1 MAKPRQSHVKLEN
14 KDFYIVLSKSILDLD
29 LNPGEKIA
37 LGMIV
42 SLARST
48 GKSTATMQTM
58 ANMIGVSKRTMQ
70 NYVKTLVEKAYL
82 IFEWVGNN
90 RHFKPLESLKKDTD
104 AKAIIT
110 SDILKNKTLTLT
122 YKITQGLLIA
132 RGINTDEGGYR
143 FDSMEDLAD
152 YIGLSLSSAY
162 RHIYELLR
170 ARTIKRHEN
179 HRYMFVSNDS
189 YSKKKHKELKEN
201 HKSIEKSKELVID
214 PYVDSVLDEVFQSMR

>member
-1 MAKPRQSHVKLEN
+1 MAKNKQSNVKLEN

-42 SLARST
+42 SLSKST

-70 NYVKTLVEKAYL
+70 NYVKTLVDQGYL

-110 SDILKNKTLTLT
+110 SDILKNKALTLT

-170 ARTIKRHEN
+170 ARTIKRHED
-179 HRYMFVSNDS
+179 HRYMFISNDS
-189 YSKKKHKELKEN
+189 YSKKRHKEFKEN
-201 HKSIEKSKELVID
+201 FKQLDLSQEIYLD
-214 PYVDSVLDEVFQSMR
+214 PHVDTVLDEIYQSMR

>member
-1 MAKPRQSHVKLEN
+1 MAKNKQSNVKLEN
-14 KDFYIVLSKSILDLD
+14 KDFYIVLSKSILDLE

-42 SLARST
+42 SLSKST

-70 NYVKTLVEKAYL
+70 NYVKTLVDKGYL

-110 SDILKNKTLTLT
+110 SDILKNKALTLT

-143 FDSMEDLAD
+143 FDSMEDLAK

-170 ARTIKRHEN
+170 ARTIRRHED
-179 HRYMFVSNDS
+179 HRYMFISNDS
-189 YSKKKHKELKEN
+189 YSKKRHKAFIENLK
-201 HKSIEKSKELVID
+201 KLDLSKEVYLD
-214 PYVDSVLDEVFQSMR
+214 PHVDNVLDEIYQSMR

>member
-1 MAKPRQSHVKLEN
+1 MANVKQTTKKQHN
-14 KDFYIVLSKSILDLD
+14 KDFYIVLSASILESD

-70 NYVKTLVEKAYL
+70 NYVKTLVEKEYL

-90 RHFKPLESLKKDTD
+90 RHFKPLESLKKDND

-110 SDILKNKTLTLT
+110 SDILKNKALTLT

-143 FDSMEDLAD
+143 FDSMEDLAN

-170 ARTIKRHEN
+170 ARTIKRHED
-179 HRYMFVSNDS
+179 HRYMFISNDS
-189 YSKKKHKELKEN
+189 YSKKKHKAFKEKLE
-201 HKSIEKSKELVID
+201 HIDLSKDIHID
-214 PYVDSVLDEVFQSMR
+214 PHVEDVLDEIYQSMR

>member
-1 MAKPRQSHVKLEN
+1 MAKNKQSQVKLEN
-14 KDFYIVLSKSILDLD
+14 KDFYIVLSKSILELE

-42 SLARST
+42 SLSKST

-70 NYVKTLVEKAYL
+70 NYVKTLVDQGYL

-110 SDILKNKTLTLT
+110 SDILKNKALTLT

-170 ARTIKRHEN
+170 ARTIKRHEE
-179 HRYMFVSNDS
+179 HRYMFISNDS
-189 YSKKKHKELKEN
+189 YSKKRHEAFIEN
-201 HKSIEKSKELVID
+201 MKQLDLSKEIHLD
-214 PYVDSVLDEVFQSMR
+214 PHVDTVLDEIYQSMR

>member
-1 MAKPRQSHVKLEN
+1 MAKIKQSNAKFEN
-14 KDFYIVLSKSILDLD
+14 KDFYIVLSASILDSD
-29 LNPGEKIA
+29 LNPGEKIS

-42 SLARST
+42 SLAGST

-70 NYVKTLVEKAYL
+70 NYVKTLVEKEYL

-110 SDILKNKTLTLT
+110 SDILKNKALTLT
-122 YKITQGLLIA
+122 YKITQDLLIA

-162 RHIYELLR
+162 RHIYELLK
-170 ARTIKRHEN
+170 ARTIKRHED
-179 HRYMFVSNDS
+179 HRYMFISNDS
-189 YSKKKHKELKEN
+189 YSKIRHKAFIEN
-201 HKSIEKSKELVID
+201 MKQLDLSKEIHLD
-214 PYVDSVLDEVFQSMR
+214 PHVDNVLDEIFQSMR

>member
-1 MAKPRQSHVKLEN
+1 MAKNKQSNIKLEN
-14 KDFYIVLSKSILDLD
+14 KDFYIVLSKSILDLV
-29 LNPGEKIA
+29 LNPGEKLA

-42 SLARST
+42 SLSKST

-70 NYVKTLVEKAYL
+70 NYVKTLVDKGYL

-90 RHFKPLESLKKDTD
+90 RHFKPLESFKKDTD

-110 SDILKNKTLTLT
+110 SDILKNKALTLT

-170 ARTIKRHEN
+170 ARTIKRHED
-179 HRYMFVSNDS
+179 HRYMFISNDS
-189 YSKKKHKELKEN
+189 YSKKRHKALKEN
-201 HKSIEKSKELVID
+201 MKELDLSKEIYLD
-214 PYVDSVLDEVFQSMR
+214 PHVDHVLDEIYQSMR

>member
-1 MAKPRQSHVKLEN
+1 MAKNKQSHVKLEN
-14 KDFYIVLSKSILDLD
+14 KDFYIVLSKSILDLE

-42 SLARST
+42 SLSKST
-48 GKSTATMQTM
+48 GKSTATIQTM

-70 NYVKTLVEKAYL
+70 NYVKTLVNQGYL

-110 SDILKNKTLTLT
+110 SDILKNKALTLT

-170 ARTIKRHEN
+170 ARTIKRHED
-179 HRYMFVSNDS
+179 HRYMFISNDS
-189 YSKKKHKELKEN
+189 YSKKRHKAFKENMKELDL
-201 HKSIEKSKELVID
+201 SKEIYLD
-214 PYVDSVLDEVFQSMR
+214 PHDENILDEIYQSMR

>member
-1 MAKPRQSHVKLEN
+1 MANVKQITKKQHN
-14 KDFYIVLSKSILDLD
+14 KDFYIVLSASILESD

-70 NYVKTLVEKAYL
+70 NYVKTLVEKEYL

-110 SDILKNKTLTLT
+110 SDILKNKALTLT

-162 RHIYELLR
+162 RHIYELLK
-170 ARTIKRHEN
+170 ARTIKRHED
-179 HRYMFVSNDS
+179 HRYMFISNDS
-189 YSKKKHKELKEN
+189 YSKKRHKAFIEN
-201 HKSIEKSKELVID
+201 MKQLDLSKEIHLD
-214 PYVDSVLDEVFQSMR
+214 PHVDNVLDEIFQSMR